1 MNKHT
6 LARWAITTY
15 LTTHQLPLIN
25 TQKLP
30 PRLSQKGA
38 CFVSVYVNG
47 RLRGCIGTA
56 QAFEPLCQNIVRNA
70 VVAVSSDWRFPPLA
84 LADLA
89 HLKIEVSVLT
99 PLKLCR
105 PKSLSNLLS
114 YLEKNRPGL
123 VLISAGRQ
131 ALFLPQVWQQ
141 LPQPQDFLT
150 HLCLKAGLSPN
161 TWQDKTTRFS
171 IFNLQP

>member
-1 MNKHT
+1 M
-6 LARWAITTY
+6 
-15 LTTHQLPLIN
+15 
-25 TQKLP
+25 
-30 PRLSQKGA
+30 SQKGA

-70 VVAVSSDWRFPPLA
+70 VAAVSSDWRFPPLA